1 MLLKSC
7 ICLLIICLTEIHSA
21 KAEESCFAM
30 RDVYPTD
37 KHGQKIE
44 HNLQYT
50 KAVISKPAPVFEGT
64 AVINGEFKTISLKD
78 YLGKYVV
85 FFFYPLD
92 FTFVCPTEILAFSD
106 RVEEF
111 RKINTEVI
119 AASVDSQFTHLSW
132 IKTDRKS
139 GGLGSINI
147 PLLSDLT
154 HKISKDYGVYLEDLG
169 HTLRGLFII
178 DGKGV
183 LRQITM
189 NDLPV
194 GRSVDETLRLVQA
207 FQYTDSHGEV
217 CPAGWKPG
225 SQTIIPNPQDKMKYF
240 EKNN

>member
-1 MLLKSC
+1 M
-7 ICLLIICLTEIHSA
+7 
-21 KAEESCFAM
+21 
-30 RDVYPTD
+30 
-37 KHGQKIE
+37 
-44 HNLQYT
+44 
-50 KAVISKPAPVFEGT
+50 
-64 AVINGEFKTISLKD
+64 
-78 YLGKYVV
+78 
-85 FFFYPLD
+85 
-92 FTFVCPTEILAFSD
+92 AFSD

-111 RKINTEVI
+111 RKINAEVI
-119 AASVDSQFTHLSW
+119 AASVDSHFTHLSW

-139 GGLGSINI
+139 GGLGKINI
-147 PLLSDLT
+147 PLLSDLN

-178 DGKGV
+178 DGKGI

-225 SQTIIPNPQDKMKYF
+225 QQTIIPNPEDKMKYF